1 MNTDKGR
8 LLKALGRNTA
18 SNGVFFAVGRGVEL
32 VTFAALVRILPLE
45 DYGLLLLASA
55 LIGQFA
61 ILDGGLSLAVQK
73 FIPQFKAERRS
84 DDIGRV
90 ITATL
95 VFFAGIGLIA
105 CVILLGALA
114 LDLTR
119 FFGAH
124 NTDNATR
131 IFVAAALLALFE
143 WPIRVLENCCK
154 GFNLFHELNVVVFI
168 QHIAASLITVGSALA
183 GVGIVWIFVLRWV
196 PRVGGAMG
204 MWLLIQKAHSGPLI
218 VFDRRLPNVFRTM
231 FHYSKWILINQISGT
246 LVNQF
251 DRVIVAIAL
260 GVNKVPIYYGLNR
273 IFKSVL
279 QVNGIMKSAVVP
291 IASEMHAAH
300 SRETFDELAQRGTRT
315 FNALFAPSVALIV
328 IFVGPIL
335 LLMGGEDFVPYAG
348 CLQAALVLLLF
359 SASRGFINSMLL
371 GAGSVIR
378 NQSLLGV
385 LTSMIF
391 LAAMYLGLRFLGVCG
406 GVLAHPATHLLLMPL
421 WMCTVLVKSGTS
433 IRGFMRAVLQGQ
445 LSALLGIAVFAIIS
459 RVSWNSRIE
468 VALSVLLS
476 IAMVI
481 LTWSYSLDVRIRYR
495 ICCYVRGG
503 FARLGG

>member
-18 SNGVFFAVGRGVEL
+18 SNGVFFAVGRGLEL

-73 FIPQFKAERRS
+73 FIPQFKAEGRS

-143 WPIRVLENCCK
+143 WPIRVLDNCCK

-168 QHIAASLITVGSALA
+168 QHFAASLITVGSALA
-183 GVGIVWIFVLRWV
+183 GAGIVWIFVLRWV

-246 LVNQF
+246 VVNQF
-251 DRVIVAIAL
+251 DRIIVAIAL

-279 QVNGIMKSAVVP
+279 QINAVMKSAVVP
-291 IASEMHAAH
+291 VASEMHAAH
-300 SRETFDELAQRGTRT
+300 PRETFDELARRGTRT
-315 FNALFAPSVALIV
+315 YNALFAPSVALIV
-328 IFVGPIL
+328 IFAAPLL
-335 LLMGGEDFVPYAG
+335 LLMGGAKFVPYTR

-371 GAGSVIR
+371 GAGSVVR
-378 NQSLLGV
+378 NQSLMGV
-385 LTSMIF
+385 LTSSVF
-391 LAAMYLGLRFLGVCG
+391 LVAMYVGLRFLGVCG
-406 GVLAHPATHLLLMPL
+406 GLLAHPVTHFILMPL
-421 WMCTVLVKSGTS
+421 WMYSVLVKSRS
-433 IRGFMRAVLQGQ
+433 SVSGFLRAVVQGQ
-445 LSALLGIAVFAIIS
+445 GVALAAITAFGVVAKLCSSRSTEIAVSII
-459 RVSWNSRIE
+459 
-468 VALSVLLS
+468 LSV
-476 IAMVI
+476 IMVT
-481 LTWSYSLDVRIRYR
+481 LAWCYSVDPKLRKRIPSHF
-495 ICCYVRGG
+495 CGV
-503 FARLGG
+503 FARPGR